1 MSTPP
6 ARHRDSHGKAAPLS
20 GRARATLLQHQRRLT
35 ELQRDVAA
43 ADRLLA
49 GALSAGTGSTQIE
62 MLETYLESIQELRV
76 CAQRLEAFLISRVL
90 PDRE

>member
-1 MSTPP
+1 MSTSSG
-6 ARHRDSHGKAAPLS
+6 RHRDSPRDAAPLS
-20 GRARATLLQHQRRLT
+20 GRARTTLLQHQRRLT

-49 GALSAGTGSTQIE
+49 GALSAGTGATQVE

-90 PDRE
+90 AERD